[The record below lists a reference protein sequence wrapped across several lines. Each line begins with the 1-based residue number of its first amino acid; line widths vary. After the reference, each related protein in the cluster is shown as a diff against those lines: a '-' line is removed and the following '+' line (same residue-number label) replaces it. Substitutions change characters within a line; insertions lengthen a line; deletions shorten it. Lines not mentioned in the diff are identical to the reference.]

1 MDLRDRLQATLTGA
15 YTLERELGGGGMSR
29 VFLATEAALGRRV
42 VIKVLPQDLAPA
54 VSGER
59 FRREIQL
66 AAQLQH
72 PHIVPLLTAGELPGS
87 GGEPALPYFT
97 MPFVDGES
105 LRVRLARGG
114 ELPISEVVHVL
125 REVALAL
132 AYAHEHGVVHRDIK
146 PDNVLMS
153 GGAAM
158 VTDFGVAKA
167 LSASTTSGA
176 SALTS
181 LGLAIGTPAY
191 MAPEQAA
198 GDRNTDHRADIYA
211 FGVLAYELVTGQPP
225 FAGRPAAA
233 VLAAHATET
242 AEQVSVRRPACPPT
256 LAAVIMRCLEKRPA
270 DRPQSARDIVHQLDA
285 LSTPAGMTPPA
296 TTPFPSPAS
305 PRVRTSAYVTG
316 ALVVGAILLG
326 LYWRGRSTLA
336 PPGPTAAD
344 RATNAPAGV
353 SVPAEKSVAVL
364 PLVNV
369 GGDPK
374 EEYFSDGMTDELIG
388 ELGKIPGLRVAA
400 RSSSFAFKGK
410 EADLHEV
417 GSKLHVNSVLEG
429 TVRRAGPK
437 LRVTVQLV
445 NVGDGLT
452 LWSDTYARELKD
464 VFQVQEEIARATASA
479 LRVTLG
485 TPAVAAPSVGTATLA
500 AHDLYLKGR
509 YAWSARTR
517 SSLHEAILFFEQ
529 AIAADSQFAP
539 AYEGLAETYI
549 ILPFYSGGDQ
559 PSALWA
565 KAKRAALRT
574 IELDSSLVEVRAA
587 LAYGTMLFEWDW
599 PRAESLFKQ
608 VIAARPNYATASHW
622 YADFLIGRGR
632 LDEAITQIRQ
642 AQRLDPLSRIIGK
655 VSGDVLLYAR
665 RFDEADSVF
674 REVLRLDP
682 NFGPAHGA
690 LGSLYNARGR
700 YKEAI
705 PELQLSVASSD
716 QYAGDLIYA
725 LAKAG
730 LPDSAHKLLGQLEA
744 RSTREYL
751 SPGWIATG
759 YTGLGEIDQAFAWLD
774 RAVRD
779 HDPTIVEDSQ
789 VLTYDALRADPRW
802 AKFKAALGQK

>member
-1 MDLRDRLQATLTGA
+1 MPTDLRDRLQTSLSGA

-72 PHIVPLLTAGELPGS
+72 PHIVPLLTAGELAAS
-87 GGEPALPYFT
+87 GGDPAVPYFT

-114 ELPISEVVHVL
+114 ELPISEVIHVL
-125 REVALAL
+125 REIALAL

-167 LSASTTSGA
+167 LSASTTSGG

-242 AEQVSVRRPACPPT
+242 AENVSVRRPACPPA

-270 DRPQSARDIVHQLDA
+270 DRPQSARDLVHQLDA
-285 LSTPAGMTPPA
+285 LSTPAGLTPQA
-296 TTPFPSPAS
+296 MTPFPSAALPRIRTRSYVVAAS
-305 PRVRTSAYVTG
+305 VL
-316 ALVVGAILLG
+316 ALLAVAWF
-326 LYWRGRSTLA
+326 WRGRSLLA
-336 PPGPTAAD
+336 PRLTKPTVDATVAAS
-344 RATNAPAGV
+344 N
-353 SVPAEKSVAVL
+353 SAEKSVAVL

-369 GGDPK
+369 GGDAK
-374 EEYFSDGMTDELIG
+374 EEYFADGMTDELIG
-388 ELGKIPGLRVAA
+388 ALGKIPGLRVAA

-410 EADLHEV
+410 EANLQEV
-417 GSKLHVNSVLEG
+417 GSQLHVNNVLEG

-452 LWSDTYARELKD
+452 IWSETYARELKD

-479 LRVTLG
+479 LRVALG
-485 TPAVAAPSVGTATLA
+485 APAPAAPSVGTATLA

-509 YAWSARTR
+509 YAWSARTAV
-517 SSLHEAILFFEQ
+517 SLQEAVRFFEK
-529 AIAADSQFAP
+529 AITVDSQFAP
-539 AYEGLAETYI
+539 AYQGLAETYLV
-549 ILPFYSGGDQ
+549 LPFYSGGEQ
-559 PSALWA
+559 PSVLWA
-565 KAKRAALRT
+565 KAKRAAARALQF
-574 IELDSSLVEVRAA
+574 DSSLVEVQAVQ
-587 LAYGTMLFEWDW
+587 AYGAMLFEWDW
-599 PRAESLFKQ
+599 PRAEALFKQ
-608 VIAARPNYATASHW
+608 VIEARPNYATGHHW
-622 YADFLIGRGR
+622 YSDFLAGRGR
-632 LDEAITQIRQ
+632 LDESLAEIRQ
-642 AQRLDPLSRIIGK
+642 AQRLDPLSRIIAK
-655 VSGDVLLYAR
+655 VTGDVLLDMR
-665 RFDEADSVF
+665 RIDAADSAY

-682 NFGPAHGA
+682 SFGPGHAG
-690 LGSLYNARGR
+690 LGSAYLARGR
-700 YKEAI
+700 FREAV
-705 PELQLSVASSD
+705 PELELGGD
-716 QYAGDLIYA
+716 QYVGRLIYA
-725 LAKAG
+725 LAKG
-730 LPDSAHKLLGQLEA
+730 GMPDSARKRLAQLEA
-744 RSTREYL
+744 RAEREYVAGTWL
-751 SPGWIATG
+751 AVG
-759 YTGLGEIDQAFAWLD
+759 YAGLGDLDRAFSWLD

-779 HDPTIVEDSQ
+779 HDPTMQEDAQ
-789 VLTYDALRADPRW
+789 DPVYEVFHADPRW
-802 AKFKAALGQK
+802 AKVKAALGQK